1 MSQCYVAD
9 CSGAQQPRLEQIQ
22 LKRDAAMSPSARILI
37 GLALGLIG
45 GIGYSLLDAGA
56 DSLLP
61 SVIEPIGT
69 LWVNAIRMTVIPLL
83 MALMITAIAGQETT
97 GIVAELGGKTMAL
110 FVAMIVASSFFT
122 FLVAPPLIAML
133 NIDPEASRLL
143 LESTAS
149 ENVGSTEL
157 PPFRDWLVALIPI
170 NPIRAAVNNAVLP
183 LMIFTGLF
191 SMALLKIE
199 DKLRSTVVDFF
210 SAIKETMFVL
220 IAWIMVIAPVGI
232 FALVFPLAATLGVSA
247 ISVLGSFIVI
257 VCALITLITLTL
269 YPLAARVAG
278 IPVKEFA
285 RALAPAQIVGF
296 STRSSL
302 AALPASFTATEA
314 LGVPNKVSGVVL
326 PIAVTLFKFASPIGR
341 TAGTYFVAR
350 LYGIDLAFYELFI
363 VAAAIGLFSFYS
375 PAIPS
380 GGLLIMAPVY
390 ISLGLPVEGIGI
402 LIAIDLVVDMFITAA
417 NVSANVTAAV
427 VLSGGSLDRPWVGT
441 SVESDG

>member
-1 MSQCYVAD
+1 MSA
-9 CSGAQQPRLEQIQ
+9 ST
-22 LKRDAAMSPSARILI
+22 RILI
-37 GLALGLIG
+37 GLGMGLIG
-45 GIGYSLLDAGA
+45 GVSFSLLDISA

-61 SVIEPIGT
+61 SIIEPIGT
-69 LWVNAIRMTVIPLL
+69 LWVNGIRMTVVPLL

-97 GIVAELGGKTMAL
+97 GTIAQLGGKAIAL
-110 FVAMIVASSFFT
+110 FVTMIVVSSLFT
-122 FLVAPPLIAML
+122 FFVAPPLIAML
-133 NIDPEASRLL
+133 NIDPDASRSL
-143 LESTAS
+143 LERTTTAT
-149 ENVGSTEL
+149 VGSSEL

-170 NPIRAAVNNAVLP
+170 NPIRAAVNNAILP

-199 DKLRSTVVDFF
+199 TKERAAIVSFF
-210 SAIKETMFVL
+210 TAIKDTMFVL
-220 IAWIMVIAPVGI
+220 IGWIMLLAPVGI

-257 VCALITLITLTL
+257 VSSLIVVFTLAL
-269 YPLAARVAG
+269 YPLAVYIGR
-278 IPVKEFA
+278 IPLRDFT

-314 LGVPNKVSGVVL
+314 LGISSRVSGMVL
-326 PIAVTLFKFASPIGR
+326 PIAVTLFHFASPMGR
-341 TAGTYFVAR
+341 TAGTYFVAS
-350 LYGIDLAFYELFI
+350 LYGIDLSIYELFI
-363 VAAAIGLFSFYS
+363 IAAAIGLLSFYS

-402 LIAIDLVVDMFITAA
+402 LIAIDLIVDMFITAA
-417 NVSANVTAAV
+417 NVSANVTVAAM
-427 VLSGGSLDRPWVGT
+427 LSRSR
-441 SVESDG
+441 S

>member
-1 MSQCYVAD
+1 MSA
-9 CSGAQQPRLEQIQ
+9 ST
-22 LKRDAAMSPSARILI
+22 RILI
-37 GLALGLIG
+37 GLGMGLIG
-45 GIGYSLLDAGA
+45 GVSFSLLDISA

-61 SVIEPIGT
+61 SIIEPIGT
-69 LWVNAIRMTVIPLL
+69 LWVNGIRMTVVPLL

-97 GIVAELGGKTMAL
+97 GTIAQLGGKAIAL
-110 FVAMIVASSFFT
+110 FVTMIVVSSLFT
-122 FLVAPPLIAML
+122 FFVAPPLIAML
-133 NIDPEASRLL
+133 NIDPDASRSL
-143 LESTAS
+143 LERTTTAT
-149 ENVGSTEL
+149 VGSSEL

-170 NPIRAAVNNAVLP
+170 NPIRAAVNNAILP

-199 DKLRSTVVDFF
+199 TKERAAIVSFF
-210 SAIKETMFVL
+210 TAIKDTMFVL
-220 IAWIMVIAPVGI
+220 IGWIMMLAPVGI

-257 VCALITLITLTL
+257 VSSLIVVFTLAL
-269 YPLAARVAG
+269 YPLAVYIGR
-278 IPVKEFA
+278 IPLRDFT

-314 LGVPNKVSGVVL
+314 LGISSRVSGMVL
-326 PIAVTLFKFASPIGR
+326 PIAVTLFHFASPMGR
-341 TAGTYFVAR
+341 TAGTYFVAS
-350 LYGIDLAFYELFI
+350 LYGIDLSIYELFI
-363 VAAAIGLFSFYS
+363 IAAAIGLLSFYS

-402 LIAIDLVVDMFITAA
+402 LIAIDLIVDMFITAA
-417 NVSANVTAAV
+417 NVSANVTVAAM
-427 VLSGGSLDRPWVGT
+427 LSRSR
-441 SVESDG
+441 S

>member
-1 MSQCYVAD
+1 MS
-9 CSGAQQPRLEQIQ
+9 S
-22 LKRDAAMSPSARILI
+22 SARILL

-45 GIGYSLLDAGA
+45 GIGFSLLETSS
-56 DSLLP
+56 DSALP
-61 SVIEPIGT
+61 SIIEPIGT

-97 GIVAELGGKTMAL
+97 GPVAQLGGKTMGMFIAMIASSSL
-110 FVAMIVASSFFT
+110 FV

-133 NIDPEASRLL
+133 SIDPEASRIL
-143 LESTAS
+143 LENTAT
-149 ENVGSTEL
+149 ENVGSSEL

-170 NPIRAAVNNAVLP
+170 NPIQAAADNAVLP

-191 SMALLKIE
+191 SMALLKINNE
-199 DKLRSTVVDFF
+199 QRRYVVGFF

-220 IAWIMVIAPVGI
+220 IAWIMILAPIGI

-257 VCALITLITLTL
+257 VCVLITLFTLTL
-269 YPLAARVAG
+269 YPLATYVGG
-278 IPVKEFA
+278 IKLRDFA
-285 RALAPAQIVGF
+285 RALAPAQIIGF

-302 AALPASFTATEA
+302 AALPACFAATET
-314 LGVPNKVSGVVL
+314 LGISSKVSGVVL
-326 PIAVTLFKFASPIGR
+326 PIAVTLFKFASPIAR
-341 TAGTYFVAR
+341 TAGTYFVAS
-350 LYGIDLAFYELFI
+350 LYGIDLTIYELFI

-390 ISLGLPVEGIGI
+390 ISLGLPVAGIGI
-402 LIAIDLVVDMFITAA
+402 LIAIDLIVDMFITAA
-417 NVSANVTAAV
+417 NVTANVTVAAI
-427 VLSGGSLDRPWVGT
+427 LSRKAS
-441 SVESDG
+441 

>member
-1 MSQCYVAD
+1 MCEIAYSTVHKTVRKITRNEPYEKV
-9 CSGAQQPRLEQIQ
+9 EEF
-22 LKRDAAMSPSARILI
+22 KSASTRILI
-37 GLALGLIG
+37 GLGMGLIG
-45 GIGYSLLDAGA
+45 GISFSLLDVPA

-61 SVIEPIGT
+61 SIIEPIGT
-69 LWVNAIRMTVIPLL
+69 LWVNGIRMTVVPLL

-97 GIVAELGGKTMAL
+97 GTVAQLGGKTMAL
-110 FVAMIVASSFFT
+110 FVTMIVASSLFT

-133 NIDPEASRLL
+133 NIDPEASRSL
-143 LESTAS
+143 LERTTTATVS
-149 ENVGSTEL
+149 SSEL

-170 NPIRAAVNNAVLP
+170 NPIRAAVNNAILP

-191 SMALLKIE
+191 SMALLKIGAKE
-199 DKLRSTVVDFF
+199 RAAIVSFF
-210 SAIKETMFVL
+210 TAIKDTMFVL
-220 IAWIMVIAPVGI
+220 IAWIMLLAPVGI

-257 VCALITLITLTL
+257 VSLLIVVFTLAL
-269 YPLAARVAG
+269 YPLAVYVGR
-278 IPVKEFA
+278 IPLRDFT

-314 LGVPNKVSGVVL
+314 LGISSRVSGMVL
-326 PIAVTLFKFASPIGR
+326 PIAVTLFKFSSPIGR
-341 TAGTYFVAR
+341 TAGTYFVAS
-350 LYGIDLAFYELFI
+350 LYGIDLSIYELFI
-363 VAAAIGLFSFYS
+363 IAAAIGLFSFYS

-402 LIAIDLVVDMFITAA
+402 LIAIDLIVDMFITAA
-417 NVSANVTAAV
+417 NVSANVTVAAI
-427 VLSGGSLDRPWVGT
+427 LSRNRS
-441 SVESDG
+441 

>member
-1 MSQCYVAD
+1 MCEIAHSTVRKAVRKITQNEPQERVEELMSA
-9 CSGAQQPRLEQIQ
+9 ST
-22 LKRDAAMSPSARILI
+22 RILI
-37 GLALGLIG
+37 GLGMGLIG
-45 GIGYSLLDAGA
+45 GVSFSLLDISA

-61 SVIEPIGT
+61 SIIEPIGT
-69 LWVNAIRMTVIPLL
+69 LWVNGIRMTVVPLL

-97 GIVAELGGKTMAL
+97 GTIAQLGGKAIAL
-110 FVAMIVASSFFT
+110 FVTMIVVSSLFT
-122 FLVAPPLIAML
+122 FFVAPPLIAML
-133 NIDPEASRLL
+133 NIDPDASRSL
-143 LESTAS
+143 LERTTTAT
-149 ENVGSTEL
+149 VGSSEL

-170 NPIRAAVNNAVLP
+170 NPIRAAVNNAILP

-199 DKLRSTVVDFF
+199 TKERAAIVSFF
-210 SAIKETMFVL
+210 TAIKDTMFVL
-220 IAWIMVIAPVGI
+220 IGWIMLLAPVGI

-257 VCALITLITLTL
+257 VSSLIVVFTLAL
-269 YPLAARVAG
+269 YPLAVYIGR
-278 IPVKEFA
+278 IPLRDFT

-314 LGVPNKVSGVVL
+314 LGITSRVSGMVL
-326 PIAVTLFKFASPIGR
+326 PIAVTLFHFASPMGR
-341 TAGTYFVAR
+341 TAGTYFVAS
-350 LYGIDLAFYELFI
+350 LYGIDLSIYELFI
-363 VAAAIGLFSFYS
+363 IAAAIGLLSFYS

-402 LIAIDLVVDMFITAA
+402 LIAIDLIVDMFITAA
-417 NVSANVTAAV
+417 NVSANVTVAAM
-427 VLSGGSLDRPWVGT
+427 LSRSR
-441 SVESDG
+441 S

>member
-1 MSQCYVAD
+1 MSA
-9 CSGAQQPRLEQIQ
+9 ST
-22 LKRDAAMSPSARILI
+22 RILI
-37 GLALGLIG
+37 GLGMGLIG
-45 GIGYSLLDAGA
+45 GVSFSLLDISA

-61 SVIEPIGT
+61 SIIEPIGT
-69 LWVNAIRMTVIPLL
+69 LWVNGIRMTVVPLL

-97 GIVAELGGKTMAL
+97 GTIAQLGGKAIAL
-110 FVAMIVASSFFT
+110 FVTMIVVSSLFT
-122 FLVAPPLIAML
+122 FFVAPPLIAML
-133 NIDPEASRLL
+133 NIDPDASRSL
-143 LESTAS
+143 LERTTTAT
-149 ENVGSTEL
+149 VGSSEL

-170 NPIRAAVNNAVLP
+170 NPIRAAVNNAILP

-199 DKLRSTVVDFF
+199 TKERAAIVSFF
-210 SAIKETMFVL
+210 TAIKDTMFVL
-220 IAWIMVIAPVGI
+220 IGWIMLLAPVGI

-257 VCALITLITLTL
+257 VSSLIVVFTLAL
-269 YPLAARVAG
+269 YPLAVYIGRV
-278 IPVKEFA
+278 PLRDFT

-314 LGVPNKVSGVVL
+314 LGISSRVSGMVL
-326 PIAVTLFKFASPIGR
+326 PIAVTLFHFASPMGR
-341 TAGTYFVAR
+341 TAGTYFFAS
-350 LYGIDLAFYELFI
+350 LYGIDLSIYELFI
-363 VAAAIGLFSFYS
+363 IAAAIGLLSFYS

-402 LIAIDLVVDMFITAA
+402 LIAIDLIVDMFITAA
-417 NVSANVTAAV
+417 NVSANVTVAAM
-427 VLSGGSLDRPWVGT
+427 LSRSR
-441 SVESDG
+441 S

>member
-1 MSQCYVAD
+1 MSA
-9 CSGAQQPRLEQIQ
+9 ST
-22 LKRDAAMSPSARILI
+22 RILI
-37 GLALGLIG
+37 GLGMGLIG
-45 GIGYSLLDAGA
+45 GISFSLLDVSA

-61 SVIEPIGT
+61 SIIEPIGT
-69 LWVNAIRMTVIPLL
+69 LWVNGIRMTVVPLL

-97 GIVAELGGKTMAL
+97 GTVAQLGGKTMAL
-110 FVAMIVASSFFT
+110 FVTMIVASSFFT

-133 NIDPEASRLL
+133 NIDPEASRSL
-143 LESTAS
+143 LERATTATVS
-149 ENVGSTEL
+149 SSEL

-170 NPIRAAVNNAVLP
+170 NPIRAAVNNAILP

-191 SMALLKIE
+191 SMALLKIGAKE
-199 DKLRSTVVDFF
+199 RAAIVSFF
-210 SAIKETMFVL
+210 TAIKDTMFVL
-220 IAWIMVIAPVGI
+220 IAWIMLLAPVGI

-257 VCALITLITLTL
+257 VSLLIVVFTLAL
-269 YPLAARVAG
+269 YPLAVYIGR
-278 IPVKEFA
+278 IPLRDFT

-314 LGVPNKVSGVVL
+314 LGISSRVSGMVL
-326 PIAVTLFKFASPIGR
+326 PIAVTLFKFSSPIGR
-341 TAGTYFVAR
+341 IAGTYFVAS
-350 LYGIDLAFYELFI
+350 LYGIELSVYELFI
-363 VAAAIGLFSFYS
+363 IAAAIGLFSFYS

-402 LIAIDLVVDMFITAA
+402 LIAIDLIVDMFITAA
-417 NVSANVTAAV
+417 NVSANVTAAAI
-427 VLSGGSLDRPWVGT
+427 LSRNRS
-441 SVESDG
+441 